1 MSLLHNFDPKYKA
14 SAFHILGVAH
24 EIADGNYPTCPFTS
38 KSAFFSKALLDA
50 GYKVF
55 YYGVEGCKVECTKFI
70 PIVSKKTF
78 FKAYPTPED
87 TTKNHFSDAD
97 GPAWE
102 EYFKKGPGEVKKNI
116 VDPNRD
122 IILPF
127 FGYPQ
132 KSITDP
138 SNLITI
144 EPGIGHPGSFAKYR
158 IFESYAYQ
166 NICYG
171 KEGKDNHSK
180 DWPHTYDEVIP
191 NFYFPELY
199 PFSAEKE
206 DYLMFMGRITWGK
219 GISLAIEA
227 ANYLNKRIVIA
238 GAGKLEDAVPS
249 GISLDNVD
257 FKGVLKFD
265 EKLEYVK
272 KAKAFL
278 APSQYMEPFGHV
290 VPEASFCGTPVITT
304 DFGAFSETVIDGK
317 TGFRCKVFRD
327 FIRAIE
333 NIDTIDPY
341 YCRYSAVQR
350 YSIHKLLPKYIK
362 YFDDILT
369 LHLDEQGWYTVN

>member
-1 MSLLHNFDPKYKA
+1 MSLLDKFEPKHKVT
-14 SAFHILGVAH
+14 AFHILGVAH
-24 EIADGNYPTCPFTS
+24 AIADGNYPTCPFTS
-38 KSAFFSKALLDA
+38 KSSFFSKALIEA

-55 YYGVEGCKVECTKFI
+55 YYGVEGGDIVCTKFI

-78 FKAYPTPED
+78 FETYPTPED
-87 TTKNHFSDAD
+87 TTKNNFGDTE
-97 GPAWE
+97 GKAWE
-102 EYFKKGPGEVKKNI
+102 EYFKNGVKAVKENI
-116 VDPNRD
+116 VDPKRD

-132 KSITDP
+132 KDITDP
-138 SNLITI
+138 SGLITV
-144 EPGIGHPGSFAKYR
+144 EPGIGHPGSYANFR

-171 KEGKDNHSK
+171 KEGKDEHSDK
-180 DWPHTYDEVIP
+180 WPHSYDHVIP

-199 PFSAEKE
+199 PFSAKKE
-206 DYLMFMGRITWGK
+206 DYIMFMGRLNWGK
-219 GISLAIEA
+219 GLSLAVEI
-227 ANYLNKRIVIA
+227 ANYFNIRLVVA
-238 GAGKLEDAVPS
+238 GAGDLKTAVPDS
-249 GISLDNVD
+249 ISLDNID
-257 FKGVLKFD
+257 FKGVLKFE

-290 VPEASFCGTPVITT
+290 VPEASLCGTPVLTT
-304 DFGAFSETVIDGK
+304 DYGAFSETVLQGK

-341 YCRYSAVQR
+341 YCRYSAIQR
-350 YSIHKLLPKYIK
+350 YSMHKLLPKYIK

-369 LHLDEQGWYTVN
+369 LNLDEQGWYTVN